1 MGDSLA
7 RIRAFP
13 AEARQD
19 IGFQIDSVQRGE
31 QPDNWKP
38 LNAVGTGAR
47 EIRVREAS
55 GQYRVV
61 YLAHSED
68 AVYILHAFHKK
79 TQRTRKSDIDLAG
92 KRLKQVKKRYG

>member
-13 AEARQD
+13 ADARQD
-19 IGFQIDSVQRGE
+19 IGFQMDSVQRGG
-31 QPDNWKP
+31 QPDDWKP
-38 LNAVGTGAR
+38 MNVVGKGAR
-47 EIRVREAS
+47 EIRIREAS

-61 YLAHSED
+61 YLSHSED

-79 TQRTRKSDIDLAG
+79 TQRTRKLDLDLARA
-92 KRLKQVKKRYG
+92 RLKQVKKLYG